1 MFLKEF
7 TTTLTALDNRLITVD
22 LGKIIMARQKTRA
35 STQVSII
42 IPTYNESKN
51 ILQVLESIEQNLP
64 KNTTAQTIV
73 IDDNSP
79 DGTAK
84 LVEDYLQNVKKIADH
99 TIDVIQ
105 RKTKEGLSSAI
116 LKGIQYATGNT
127 IVVMDSDLSHPA
139 SLLPKML
146 DALKQPKYDIVIAS
160 RYVKG
165 GSISGWTIKR
175 KLVSKIATLI
185 AKRGLGVKAKDP
197 MSGFFAFKKQI
208 IQGLQFDAIGYKM
221 LLEILVKT
229 KNKNILEIPYTFTN
243 RKFGASKLDA
253 KAIFD
258 YLKSAWN
265 LYRYGKAASKD
276 DRRPSVSFLSKAGR
290 FYTVG
295 AVGLAVNYLVS
306 SMFSVVSNMWYLHAT
321 IIGIAVSMSS
331 NFALNKLWTFEDHD
345 FTSRHTLI
353 QYAKFIGFSSLGAL
367 AQLGMVY
374 LLVDHYDV
382 QYPIALVLAVFCA
395 ALSNFVLNKKWTF
408 KEKIW
413 S

>member
-1 MFLKEF
+1 MNE
-7 TTTLTALDNRLITVD
+7 
-22 LGKIIMARQKTRA
+22 RA
-35 STQVSII
+35 VGNAQVSII
-42 IPTYNESKN
+42 IPTYNESQN
-51 ILQVLESIEQNLP
+51 ILDVLKSIKEYLP
-64 KNTTAQTIV
+64 KNTTAQAIV
-73 IDDNSP
+73 VDDNSP

-84 LVEDYLQNVKKIADH
+84 LVEDYLKNVKEIANY
-99 TIDVIQ
+99 TIDLIQ

-146 DALKQPKYDIVIAS
+146 DALKQPKCDIVIAS
-160 RYVKG
+160 RYIKG
-165 GSISGWTIKR
+165 GSIIGWTLKR
-175 KLVSKIATLI
+175 KLLSKVATII

-197 MSGFFAFKKQI
+197 MSGFFAFKKQVI
-208 IQGLQFDAIGYKM
+208 TGLQFDAIGYKM

-243 RKFGASKLDA
+243 RKLGASKLDTRTV
-253 KAIFD
+253 FD
-258 YLKSAWN
+258 YLKATWK
-265 LYRYGKAASKD
+265 LYRYGKVAAREEK
-276 DRRPSVSFLSKAGR
+276 RQSVNFLSKAGR

-295 AVGLAVNYLVS
+295 AIGLAVNYLVS
-306 SMFSVVSNMWYLHAT
+306 SMFLDISHLWYLHAT

-331 NFALNKLWTFEDHD
+331 NFVLNKVWTFEDGN
-345 FTSRHTLI
+345 FKLRHILP

-374 LLVDHYDV
+374 FLVDSYKV
-382 QYPIALVLAVFCA
+382 QYPIALVLAVSCA

>member
-1 MFLKEF
+1 MSERGN
-7 TTTLTALDNRLITVD
+7 A
-22 LGKIIMARQKTRA
+22 
-35 STQVSII
+35 QVSII
-42 IPTYNESKN
+42 IPTYNESQN
-51 ILQVLESIEQNLP
+51 ILTVLRSIKEHLP
-64 KNTTAQTIV
+64 KNTTAQAIV
-73 IDDNSP
+73 VDDNSP

-84 LVEDYLQNVKKIADH
+84 LVEDYLKDVKEFANY
-99 TIDVIQ
+99 TIDLIQ

-146 DALKQPKYDIVIAS
+146 EALKQPKCDIVIAS
-160 RYVKG
+160 RYIKG
-165 GSISGWTIKR
+165 GSIIGWTMKR
-175 KLVSKIATLI
+175 KLLSKIATQI

-197 MSGFFAFKKQI
+197 MSGFFAFKKPVI
-208 IQGLQFDAIGYKM
+208 AGLQFDAIGYKM

-253 KAIFD
+253 GTIFD
-258 YLKSAWN
+258 YLKATWK
-265 LYRYGKAASKD
+265 LYRYGKTAAREEK
-276 DRRPSVSFLSKAGR
+276 RPSVSFFSKAGR

-295 AVGLAVNYLVS
+295 AIGLAVNYLVS
-306 SMFSVVSNMWYLHAT
+306 SLFLGVSHLWYLHAT

-331 NFALNKLWTFEDHD
+331 NFALNKVWTFEDRD
-345 FTSRHTLI
+345 FSPRHAVP
-353 QYAKFIGFSSLGAL
+353 QYAKFLGFSSLGAL

-374 LLVDHYDV
+374 LFVDSYNME
-382 QYPIALVLAVFCA
+382 YPLALVLAVFCA
-395 ALSNFVLNKKWTF
+395 ALSNFILNKKWTF

-413 S
+413 G

>member
-1 MFLKEF
+1 
-7 TTTLTALDNRLITVD
+7 
-22 LGKIIMARQKTRA
+22 MAREKARA
-35 STQVSII
+35 NAQVSII

-51 ILQVLESIEQNLP
+51 ILEVLQSIEQNLP
-64 KNTTAQTIV
+64 KNTTAQTII

-84 LVEDYLQNVKKIADH
+84 LVEEYLQSVKKIADH
-99 TIDVIQ
+99 TIDLIQ

-116 LKGIQYATGNT
+116 LKGIQYATGKT

-146 DALKQPKYDIVIAS
+146 DALKQPKCDIVIAS

-165 GSISGWTIKR
+165 GSTSGWTLKR

-185 AKRGLGVKAKDP
+185 AKRCLGVKAKDP

-243 RKFGASKLDA
+243 RKFGASKLDT
-253 KAIFD
+253 KAVLD

-265 LYRYGKAASKD
+265 LYRYGKAAKEE
-276 DRRPSVSFLSKAGR
+276 RRPSTGFLSKAGR

-295 AVGLAVNYLVS
+295 AVGLAVNYVAS
-306 SMFSVVSNMWYLHAT
+306 SMFSGVVSNLWYLHAT

-331 NFALNKLWTFEDHD
+331 NFVLNKVWTFEDHD

-353 QYAKFIGFSSLGAL
+353 QYAKFIGFSLLGAL

-413 S
+413 I